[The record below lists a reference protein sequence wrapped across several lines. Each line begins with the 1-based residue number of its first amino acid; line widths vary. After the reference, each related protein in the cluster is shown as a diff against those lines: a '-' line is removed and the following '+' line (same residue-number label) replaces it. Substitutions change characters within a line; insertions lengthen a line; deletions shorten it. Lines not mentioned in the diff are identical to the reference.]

1 MSKPKYYF
9 RNEDDEMCYT
19 KKYWVPILKDEG
31 LKEIEMYEAK
41 LLKDEQ
47 YFFCKAVLECGEKGN
62 CGKGCEDYE
71 PCNGKNGR
79 CRHMGKLYEATDK
92 ILIKVR

>member
-47 YFFCKAVLECGEKGN
+47 YFFCR
-62 CGKGCEDYE
+62 
-71 PCNGKNGR
+71 PCWNVAKKVIAGR
-79 CRHMGKLYEATDK
+79 DVKITNPAMVKTGDAATW
-92 ILIKVR
+92 VSYMRQRTRF

>member
-47 YFFCKAVLECGEKGN
+47 YFFCKAVLE
-62 CGKGCEDYE
+62 
-71 PCNGKNGR
+71 
-79 CRHMGKLYEATDK
+79 
-92 ILIKVR
+92 